1 MGRVLAVDWGL
12 KRVGVALSDET
23 RVIAR
28 PLPTL
33 HVTSLQQAVAALI
46 DLVRANDVCTLVIGL
61 PIHMSGTEGES
72 AQQARQMVEAL
83 KAKLPAMR
91 FVLWDERLTSKEAG
105 EILKSH
111 KEKVRGNNK
120 GRIDQVAAAVL
131 LQSFLDSESP

>member
-23 RVIAR
+23 RLIAR

-33 HVTSLQQAVAALI
+33 HVSSLQQAVTALV
-46 DLVRANDVCTLVIGL
+46 DLVRANEVGTLVIGL
-61 PIHMSGTEGES
+61 PIHMSGFEGES
-72 AQQARQMVEAL
+72 AQRARRMLVAL
-83 KAKLPAMR
+83 EAKLPGVR
-91 FVLWDERLTSKEAG
+91 FVLWDERLTSRQAG

-111 KEKVRGNNK
+111 REKVRGNNK

-131 LQSFLDSESP
+131 LQTFLDSESA